1 MALFNKHFS
10 GLPKFPLSLTE
21 LFVRAPQTPLVN
33 RPLGIPLY
41 SCTTDTLTDQEV
53 LGNRGVS

>member
-21 LFVRAPQTPLVN
+21 LFVRAPLVN

-53 LGNRGVS
+53 LGIRGVS